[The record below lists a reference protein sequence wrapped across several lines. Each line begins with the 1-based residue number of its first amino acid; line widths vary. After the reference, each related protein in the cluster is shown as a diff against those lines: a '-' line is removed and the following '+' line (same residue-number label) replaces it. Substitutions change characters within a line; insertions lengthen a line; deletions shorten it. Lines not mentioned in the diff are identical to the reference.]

1 MEQGKGKMKGE
12 SLLNEIE
19 AGRRWEKK
27 AMKREIKEIKRTDST
42 IKK

>member
-1 MEQGKGKMKGE
+1 MMLSREGVFFYNVAWE
-12 SLLNEIE
+12 V
-19 AGRRWEKK
+19 RRREEKK